1 MNAFKLVYLY
11 WRIAILNEL
20 QYRINFFLQLFQSL
34 IALLVGWVGLAL
46 IFRQTSDLAGWTS
59 PELLVV
65 LGVYTLMG
73 GVVRAFVFPSM
84 FRLLQDIT
92 EGNLDFALTKP
103 ADSQLLVSVRE
114 VQIWQLIDV
123 LLGLLVILYGES
135 QLPHSASP
143 LAILAFAFALL
154 MGILLMYCFCICI
167 TTIAFWAT
175 RADNIIE
182 LFQGVY
188 QAGRVPVG
196 IYPPWLRILLTFLV
210 PVAIAI
216 TIPAEAIT
224 QRLTVQ
230 NSLVAF
236 VFTLFVVIFTRW
248 LWQTGVKSY
257 AGASA

>member
-1 MNAFKLVYLY
+1 MNTLKLIYLY
-11 WRIAILNEL
+11 WRVAILNEL

-103 ADSQLLVSVRE
+103 ADSQLLVSIRE

-123 LLGLLVILYGES
+123 VLGLVVIFYAEN
-135 QLPHSASP
+135 QLPVRAS
-143 LAILAFAFALL
+143 LFAGLVFALSL
-154 MGILLMYCFCICI
+154 AMGILLMYCFCICI

-196 IYPPWLRILLTFLV
+196 IYPQWLRILLTFLV

-224 QRLTVQ
+224 QRLTTT
-230 NSLVAF
+230 NLLVAGG
-236 VFTLFVVIFTRW
+236 FTLFVVIFTRW
-248 LWQTGVKSY
+248 LWLTGIKSY